1 MKTILDVRR
10 TIKEHGYTVQSFAKK
25 HGLRSQNIIQNIIKG
40 NPTIKKLTEISDKLG
55 CDITDFFYPIDEEND
70 YDKNTTP
77 LLNLKENPTEQEIK
91 DENSNNDVQL
101 EEADKTKKDAQFIN
115 ATAFCPHCG
124 AKVRVGVVL
133 MPE

>member
-10 TIKEHGYTVQSFAKK
+10 TIKEHGYTVQSFAEK

-40 NPTIKKLTEISDKLG
+40 NPTVKKLTEISDKLG
-55 CDITDFFYPIDEEND
+55 CDIMDFFYPIDEEND
-70 YDKNTTP
+70 CDKSTTP
-77 LLNLKENPTEQEIK
+77 LLDLKEDSTEKETK
-91 DENSNNDVQL
+91 DEDSVNDAQT
-101 EEADKTKKDAQFIN
+101 EEADKTKKDTQFIN
-115 ATAFCPHCG
+115 TTAFCPHCG